1 MEERRK
7 NHAMAATVEKAIL
20 LKETVSVHQ
29 AAIYLASGGVPLDV
43 TGRVLTT
50 PYRRGMVRSGVSD
63 EAYANL
69 PATPPQPARAP
80 AAPVAQAAAPAPAPA
95 PAPVAAAAPV
105 PAAPAAAAPA
115 PVAPVAAS
123 PEPVAPAPAPAP
135 VLAPAPKSAAPALP
149 LPLRDAEADQDMVTV
164 PLMVPGAPPAAPSS
178 WRDII
183 HSAGPTFR

>member
-20 LKETVSVHQ
+20 LKDTVSVHQ

-63 EAYANL
+63 EAYTRL
-69 PATPPQPARAP
+69 PATPLPATPASAPAAPAARTAAPTPAAP
-80 AAPVAQAAAPAPAPA
+80 AAPVPAPAAAAPVAPASAAPDAAPAPAPA
-95 PAPVAAAAPV
+95 AQA
-105 PAAPAAAAPA
+105 
-115 PVAPVAAS
+115 
-123 PEPVAPAPAPAP
+123 
-135 VLAPAPKSAAPALP
+135 AAPALP
-149 LPLRDAEADQDMVTV
+149 LPLREAEPEIVTV
-164 PLMVPGAPPAAPSS
+164 PLMVPGTPPAVASS

>member
-20 LKETVSVHQ
+20 LKDTVSVHQ

-63 EAYANL
+63 EAYTML
-69 PATPPQPARAP
+69 PPTPLAPPVRVPA
-80 AAPVAQAAAPAPAPA
+80 AAPVAAPALAPTPAAAPARLAAPA
-95 PAPVAAAAPV
+95 PAPVA
-105 PAAPAAAAPA
+105 PAL
-115 PVAPVAAS
+115 VQ
-123 PEPVAPAPAPAP
+123 
-135 VLAPAPKSAAPALP
+135 SAAPALP
-149 LPLRDAEADQDMVTV
+149 QPLRDAEAAQDTVTV
-164 PLMVPGAPPAAPSS
+164 PQMVPGTPPASRSS

>member
-20 LKETVSVHQ
+20 LKDTVSVHQ

-63 EAYANL
+63 EAYTTL
-69 PATPPQPARAP
+69 PATPAAPPVRAP
-80 AAPVAQAAAPAPAPA
+80 AAAPAPMAAPAAAPAPTPAPAPA
-95 PAPVAAAAPV
+95 PA
-105 PAAPAAAAPA
+105 AAPA
-115 PVAPVAAS
+115 PVP
-123 PEPVAPAPAPAP
+123 PA
-135 VLAPAPKSAAPALP
+135 LAQSAAPALP
-149 LPLRDAEADQDMVTV
+149 LPLRDAEAVQDTVTV
-164 PLMVPGAPPAAPSS
+164 PQMVPGTPPAARSS

>member
-20 LKETVSVHQ
+20 LKDTVSVHQ

-50 PYRRGMVRSGVSD
+50 PYRRGMVRSGISD
-63 EAYANL
+63 AAYANL
-69 PATPPQPARAP
+69 PATPVPQPAAAAQPASAPAPAARAAAP
-80 AAPVAQAAAPAPAPA
+80 AVPVPAPAATPAAAPVAVSAAAAAPAPA
-95 PAPVAAAAPV
+95 AA
-105 PAAPAAAAPA
+105 
-115 PVAPVAAS
+115 
-123 PEPVAPAPAPAP
+123 
-135 VLAPAPKSAAPALP
+135 LKSAAPALP
-149 LPLRDAEADQDMVTV
+149 QPLRDAEADPDVVNV
-164 PLMVPGAPPAAPSS
+164 PLMVPGTPPSAPSS

>member
-20 LKETVSVHQ
+20 LKDTVSVHQ

-63 EAYANL
+63 EAYTSL
-69 PATPPQPARAP
+69 PATPAQPARAQ
-80 AAPVAQAAAPAPAPA
+80 AAPAAPAPATA
-95 PAPVAAAAPV
+95 PAAAPAAAPV
-105 PAAPAAAAPA
+105 PAAAVPASVAAPA
-115 PVAPVAAS
+115 PVAQA
-123 PEPVAPAPAPAP
+123 
-135 VLAPAPKSAAPALP
+135 AAPALP
-149 LPLRDAEADQDMVTV
+149 LPLRDAEAVQDTVTV

>member
-20 LKETVSVHQ
+20 LKDTVSVHQ

-63 EAYANL
+63 AAYANL
-69 PATPPQPARAP
+69 PATPVPPAPPAPPVPAP
-80 AAPVAQAAAPAPAPA
+80 AAPVARAPAAAPAPAPA
-95 PAPVAAAAPV
+95 PAATAAP
-105 PAAPAAAAPA
+105 
-115 PVAPVAAS
+115 S
-123 PEPVAPAPAPAP
+123 PEPLVQ
-135 VLAPAPKSAAPALP
+135 VAAPSLP
-149 LPLRDAEADQDMVTV
+149 SALRDADADMVAV

>member
-20 LKETVSVHQ
+20 LKDTVSVHQ

-63 EAYANL
+63 EAYTTL
-69 PATPPQPARAP
+69 PATPAAAPVRAP
-80 AAPVAQAAAPAPAPA
+80 AAAPTPVAAPAAAPAPAPV
-95 PAPVAAAAPV
+95 PAP
-105 PAAPAAAAPA
+105 AAAPA
-115 PVAPVAAS
+115 PVAPA
-123 PEPVAPAPAPAP
+123 
-135 VLAPAPKSAAPALP
+135 LAQSAAPALP
-149 LPLRDAEADQDMVTV
+149 LPLRDAEPVQDTVTV
-164 PLMVPGAPPAAPSS
+164 PQMVPGTPPATRSS

>member
-20 LKETVSVHQ
+20 LKDTVSVHQ

-50 PYRRGMVRSGVSD
+50 PYRRGMVRSGISD
-63 EAYANL
+63 EAYTML
-69 PATPPQPARAP
+69 PATPVPQPH
-80 AAPVAQAAAPAPAPA
+80 
-95 PAPVAAAAPV
+95 V
-105 PAAPAAAAPA
+105 PAAAAAAPA
-115 PVAPVAAS
+115 PVSAPVQA
-123 PEPVAPAPAPAP
+123 PVPVAEAA
-135 VLAPAPKSAAPALP
+135 AAPALP
-149 LPLRDAEADQDMVTV
+149 QPLRAAGAEPESVTV

>member
-20 LKETVSVHQ
+20 LKDTVSVHQ

-63 EAYANL
+63 AAYANL
-69 PATPPQPARAP
+69 PATPVPPAPPVRAP
-80 AAPVAQAAAPAPAPA
+80 AVPVAPAPAAAPAASPAPAPA
-95 PAPVAAAAPV
+95 PAPV
-105 PAAPAAAAPA
+105 PAAT
-115 PVAPVAAS
+115 VAPS
-123 PEPVAPAPAPAP
+123 PEPV
-135 VLAPAPKSAAPALP
+135 VQVAAPSLP
-149 LPLRDAEADQDMVTV
+149 SALRDADADADMVAV

>member
-20 LKETVSVHQ
+20 LKDTVSVHQ

-50 PYRRGMVRSGVSD
+50 PYRRGMVRSGISD
-63 EAYANL
+63 AAYANL
-69 PATPPQPARAP
+69 PATPVPQPAAAAQPASAPAPAARAAAP
-80 AAPVAQAAAPAPAPA
+80 AVPVPVPAPAATPAAAPVAVSAAAAAPAPA
-95 PAPVAAAAPV
+95 AA
-105 PAAPAAAAPA
+105 
-115 PVAPVAAS
+115 
-123 PEPVAPAPAPAP
+123 
-135 VLAPAPKSAAPALP
+135 LKSAAPALP
-149 LPLRDAEADQDMVTV
+149 QPLRDAEADPDVVNV
-164 PLMVPGAPPAAPSS
+164 PLMVPGTPPSAPSS